1 MCYLSG
7 LSLSFKAPVAL
18 IFRESDNKLVTK
30 QVNIIV
36 STTGKF
42 TCSLKGPSCIGSHN
56 RWCGVWPLLTVL
68 LITAHKVVTT
78 QPYRGKV

>member
-30 QVNIIV
+30 HSGEYYCIDYRQVH
-36 STTGKF
+36 
-42 TCSLKGPSCIGSHN
+42 L
-56 RWCGVWPLLTVL
+56 
-68 LITAHKVVTT
+68 
-78 QPYRGKV
+78 